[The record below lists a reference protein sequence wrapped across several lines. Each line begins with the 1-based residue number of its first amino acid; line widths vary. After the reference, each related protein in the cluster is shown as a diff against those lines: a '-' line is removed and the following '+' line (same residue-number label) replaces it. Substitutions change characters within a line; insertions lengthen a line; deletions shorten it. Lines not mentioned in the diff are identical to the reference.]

1 MTKKYST
8 IIKIQFGKAGLKA
21 KILPVLLFLCIL
33 NIKVK
38 AGIDEQDGKKAE
50 NKIKVA
56 MLQMNPDGFNV
67 ENNLKKGEE
76 YCRKA
81 KELGADVVL
90 FPEIWSLGYSRY
102 HWENSAQ
109 YTPEKF
115 PLSFEEWKNSAM
127 GHDSKFV
134 AHFRNLAKELEM
146 AIAITY
152 LEKWEGLPRNSVS
165 LIDANGEIKM
175 TYAKVH
181 TSDMKLTESNCTPGD
196 DFYVCDLQVGNE
208 TIKVGAMICFDREFP
223 ESARILMLKGAEL
236 VLTPNAC
243 GLDDKRINQFQT
255 RAYENAF
262 GVVMT
267 NYASPTQNGRSCAF
281 DANGDKIIVAGK
293 NEGVFIA
300 EFDID
305 KIRKHRKKTI
315 YGNAYRRTNKYKSL
329 ISHEVESVFIRKNG
343 LGERFDRTKR

>member
-1 MTKKYST
+1 MKTR
-8 IIKIQFGKAGLKA
+8 ININ
-21 KILPVLLFLCIL
+21 ILTAVLFLCII
-33 NIKVK
+33 NFSAK
-38 AGIDEQDGKKAE
+38 ASVVEKEGKT
-50 NKIKVA
+50 IKVA
-56 MLQMNPDGFNV
+56 MLQMNPDGYNI

-81 KELGADVVL
+81 KELGADIAL

-102 HWENSAQ
+102 HWENSLQ
-109 YTPEKF
+109 YSAEKY

-127 GHDSKFV
+127 DHESDFIT
-134 AHFRNLAKELEM
+134 HFRNLAKELEM

-152 LEKWEGLPRNSVS
+152 LEKWDGLPRNSVS
-165 LIDANGEIKM
+165 LIDAKGEIKM

-196 DFYVCDLQVGNE
+196 DFYVCDLQIGNN

-262 GVVMT
+262 GVIMT
-267 NYASPTQNGRSCAF
+267 NYASPSQNGRSCAF
-281 DANGDKIIVAGK
+281 DANG
-293 NEGVFIA
+293 
-300 EFDID
+300 
-305 KIRKHRKKTI
+305 
-315 YGNAYRRTNKYKSL
+315 
-329 ISHEVESVFIRKNG
+329 
-343 LGERFDRTKR
+343 

>member
-1 MTKKYST
+1 MPVKYST
-8 IIKIQFGKAGLKA
+8 SKIIHSGKKVF
-21 KILPVLLFLCIL
+21 ILAAVMLMCIL
-33 NIKVK
+33 NINVT
-38 AGIDEQDGKKAE
+38 AGINKDDTKNGE
-50 NKIKVA
+50 KIKVA

-81 KELGADVVL
+81 KKLGADIAL

-102 HWENSAQ
+102 HWENSDQ
-109 YTPEKF
+109 YTPDKY
-115 PLSFEEWKNSAM
+115 PLSFEEWKNSAI
-127 GHDSKFV
+127 GHDSDFIT
-134 AHFRNLAKELEM
+134 HFRNLAKELEM
-146 AIAITY
+146 AIAIAY
-152 LEKWEGLPRNSVS
+152 LEKWDRLPRNSVS

-196 DFYVCDLQVGNE
+196 DFYVCDLQVGSE

-267 NYASPTQNGRSCAF
+267 NYAGPTQNGRSCAF

-293 NEGVFIA
+293 KEGVFIA

-315 YGNAYRRTNKYKSL
+315 YGNAYRRTNKYNLL
-329 ISHEVESVFIRKNG
+329 ISHEVDSVFIRKNG
-343 LGERFDRTKR
+343 LGEIFDRRKR